1 MFEYLSSSNQSFG
14 QHYFIFNFFFFLG
27 LLNVIKEFNYFK
39 QLESVFPVWVT
50 F

>member
-14 QHYFIFNFFFFLG
+14 QHYFILTFFFLG
-27 LLNVIKEFNYFK
+27 LLNVIKELNYFK
-39 QLESVFPVWVT
+39 QLESVFPVT